1 MDQPVRLRNPLILF
15 AAVISAAC
23 SPPATSEPGL
33 VPDLDQAF
41 ERDQLVIVND
51 AGDRLE
57 FDIYLARTA
66 QQQRRGLM
74 FVRSLPANVGM
85 LFVYEDDAYHSMWMK
100 NTYIPLDMVFVRSD
114 GSVSSVIQ
122 DTVPMSMNSQAAVEP
137 VRYVLELNAGTAR
150 RHKIGKRSRIEWQ
163 E

>member
-1 MDQPVRLRNPLILF
+1 MRLRHPFILF
-15 AAVISAAC
+15 AAVIAAAC

-41 ERDQLVIVND
+41 ERDRLVIVND

-57 FDIYLARTA
+57 FDIYLARTVE
-66 QQQRRGLM
+66 QQRRGLM

-85 LFVYEDDAYHSMWMK
+85 LFVYDDDAYHSMWMK

-114 GSVSSVIQ
+114 GSVSSVIH
-122 DTVPMSMNSQAAVEP
+122 DTVPMSMNSQASVEP

-150 RHKIGKRSRIEWQ
+150 RQKIGSRSRIEW
-163 E
+163 ED

>member
-1 MDQPVRLRNPLILF
+1 MKTRHPLILF
-15 AAVISAAC
+15 AAVFAAAC

-57 FDIYLARTA
+57 FDIYLARTG
-66 QQQRRGLM
+66 QQRRRGLM
-74 FVRSLPANVGM
+74 FVRSLPASVGM
-85 LFVYEDDAYHSMWMK
+85 LFVYEDDAYYSMWMK
-100 NTYIPLDMVFVRSD
+100 NTYISLDMVFVRSD
-114 GSVSSVIQ
+114 GSVSSVVH
-122 DTVPMSMNSQAAVEP
+122 DTVPMSMDSQVAVEP

-150 RHKIGKRSRIEWQ
+150 RHKIGNRSRIEW
-163 E
+163 ED